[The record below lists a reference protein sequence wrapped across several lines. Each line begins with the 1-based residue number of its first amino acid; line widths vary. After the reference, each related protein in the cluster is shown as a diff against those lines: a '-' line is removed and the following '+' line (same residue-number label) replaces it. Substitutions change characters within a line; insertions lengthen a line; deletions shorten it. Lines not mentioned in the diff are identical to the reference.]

1 MTNVQD
7 EAVTRLDSAVSEVF
21 ETMLERSCDPLEGE
35 VDTVEGRIVARIQF
49 TGAVDGECLLYASQA
64 TASVTAEAL
73 LGTPSEPH
81 DPMVDDAIGE
91 LCNMIAGGWKSKLA
105 SPDSNCIDLD
115 SGRDAGGAG
124 GISGPV
130 RDQVQSKLLL
140 SGECV
145 WGGSGLLRVPLP
157 SPVFARGKPFVII
170 NLRVMQTCK
179 YVITKGLLLNLGSVR
194 T

>member
-1 MTNVQD
+1 MSNVHD

-21 ETMLERSCDPLEGE
+21 EMMLARSCDPLDGE
-35 VDTVEGRIVARIQF
+35 VDTVDGRIVARIQF

-105 SPDSNCIDLD
+105 SPDSDCSISTPAVTREGLEGYQAKFGTKFSRNY
-115 SGRDAGGAG
+115 SFQGNVF
-124 GISGPV
+124 GIV
-130 RDQVQSKLLL
+130 LA
-140 SGECV
+140 
-145 WGGSGLLRVPLP
+145 
-157 SPVFARGKPFVII
+157 F
-170 NLRVMQTCK
+170 
-179 YVITKGLLLNLGSVR
+179 
-194 T
+194 

>member
-1 MTNVQD
+1 MRRCWS
-7 EAVTRLDSAVSEVF
+7 EAAIR
-21 ETMLERSCDPLEGE
+21 LEGE

-105 SPDSNCIDLD
+105 SPRFELLDLD
-115 SGRDAGGAG
+115 SCGDPGG
-124 GISGPV
+124 
-130 RDQVQSKLLL
+130 
-140 SGECV
+140 
-145 WGGSGLLRVPLP
+145 
-157 SPVFARGKPFVII
+157 
-170 NLRVMQTCK
+170 T
-179 YVITKGLLLNLGSVR
+179 
-194 T
+194 

>member
-1 MTNVQD
+1 VPNAQD
-7 EAVTRLDSAVSEVF
+7 EAVTRLDSAVAEVF

-105 SPDSNCIDLD
+105 SPDSNCTI
-115 SGRDAGGAG
+115 STPAVTRD
-124 GISGPV
+124 
-130 RDQVQSKLLL
+130 
-140 SGECV
+140 
-145 WGGSGLLRVPLP
+145 GLEGYQAKFGTKFSRNY
-157 SPVFARGKPFVII
+157 SFQGNVFGVVLAF
-170 NLRVMQTCK
+170 
-179 YVITKGLLLNLGSVR
+179 
-194 T
+194 